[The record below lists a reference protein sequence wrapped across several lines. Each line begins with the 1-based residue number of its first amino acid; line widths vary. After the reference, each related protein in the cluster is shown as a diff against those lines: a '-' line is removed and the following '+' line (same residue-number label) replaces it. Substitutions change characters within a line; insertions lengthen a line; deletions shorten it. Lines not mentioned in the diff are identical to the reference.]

1 MDKLLKWNPE
11 FAKNIWLEL
20 SVQRLIAM
28 PAIILLIV
36 ALIVSTKSDAWETIH
51 YISIGGF
58 AIVGMLWGLKSAS
71 DAILD
76 EYNERTWDWQR
87 MSVIGPFRLAIG
99 KLFGSTIYN
108 WYGALI
114 FLLLYVLTAFKMDNP
129 TLELKLG
136 VLMILG
142 MITLHGLMMLMSL
155 QMIRKADGRNKIKSN
170 RIFIIG
176 IVLLGFMSNFFRYGV
191 MNIAADHFTWYGI
204 LKDPTDLM
212 ILSSLFY
219 CFWVVAGLYRSMRT
233 ELQFSDA
240 PTWWLGFLV
249 SSLVFQFGYLVNIPD
264 LSITGALAILFGL
277 AFFQYIGMVYFLALT
292 EPKDIV
298 NLRLLQN
305 TFQAGNYKGFLQ
317 NVPLWLTT
325 LPIAFIA
332 GLVAVGFLSVTN
344 INSEL
349 FQKLHMDATGHAL
362 MFLLA
367 VMGFAIRDLGILLL
381 LNFSGRARRADGAM
395 LVYLMLLYILIPML
409 LRNMGIGAIFYP
421 DITANVF
428 VMVLFPVI
436 EAAVVLFFL
445 IKRWNELKEKARG

>member
-349 FQKLHMDATGHAL
+349 FQKLHMDATGHAF